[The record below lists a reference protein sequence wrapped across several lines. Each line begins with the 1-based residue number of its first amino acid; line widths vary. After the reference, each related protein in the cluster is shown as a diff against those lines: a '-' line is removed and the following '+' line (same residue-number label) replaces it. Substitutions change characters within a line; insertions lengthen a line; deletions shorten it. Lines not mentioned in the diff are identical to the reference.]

1 VNPPPNEAIQALA
14 DVMGDD
20 ATREIVR
27 LFLADFPVS
36 IRKLEGS
43 GRDEQLRIAH
53 GLKSSALHMGAMEL
67 SARMAEAEDRLSGP
81 GEPLAPEDFAAAV
94 ADFEALAPALK
105 AYATP

>member
-1 VNPPPNEAIQALA
+1 VTPPPNEAIQALA
-14 DVMGDD
+14 DVMGDE

-36 IRKLEGS
+36 IRKLEAS

-53 GLKSSALHMGAMEL
+53 GLKSSSLHMGATEL
-67 SARMAEAEDRLSGP
+67 SERMAEAEERLSGP
-81 GEPLAPEDFAAAV
+81 GEPLAPGDFAAAV
-94 ADFEALAPALK
+94 ADFEALAPVLR